1 MTSPPDHRLGVS
13 DAATSR
19 PPRMPPGR
27 VPTVGQRRSS
37 TLTEVAQ
44 RAGVSLTT
52 ASKAINGQ
60 SRVSE
65 ATRARVLKAARE
77 LSFTPNPMARSL
89 ISGRSGTVGLI
100 IVDSLSQRFV
110 VPVILGAEAAL
121 SEIDLSMITADARGD
136 VDRLRALTAQMQ
148 RRKVDGVLVLGDNN
162 AVTPSLAGML
172 DLPTVYLYGETG
184 QAAQIAH
191 VPDDRTS
198 GRKVTSH
205 LTGLGRR
212 RIAHLTGPRGARAV
226 KERARGVR
234 DALRAEGLLTGAP
247 TVYGSWSQR
256 WARTAA
262 DRLLLQTPEIDAIV
276 CGSDQLAAGVVE
288 AVLASGRRVPD
299 DVAVTGFDN
308 WAVFALETEPPL
320 TTMDLRL
327 EDLGAAAVR
336 DLFGVI
342 DGEPVGGG
350 VRLHQGEFIVRGS
363 TDPGA

>member
-1 MTSPPDHRLGVS
+1 MTSTTPSAP
-13 DAATSR
+13 R
-19 PPRMPPGR
+19 PVPAGR
-27 VPTVGQRRSS
+27 ISAMAQRRSS
-37 TLTEVAQ
+37 TLTEVAA

-60 SRVSE
+60 ARVSE
-65 ATRARVLKAARE
+65 ETRARVLRAARE

-89 ISGRSGTVGLI
+89 ISGRSGTVGLV

-110 VPVILGAEAAL
+110 VPIILGAEAAL

-136 VDRLRALTAQMQ
+136 AERLRALAQNMQ
-148 RRKVDGVLVLGDNN
+148 RRKVDGVLVIGDNN
-162 AVTPSLAGML
+162 VATPSLAGML

-184 QAAQIAH
+184 NPGEIAH
-191 VPDDRTS
+191 VPDDRTG
-198 GRKVTSH
+198 GRTVTSH

-226 KERARGVR
+226 RERARGVR
-234 DALRAEGLLTGAP
+234 EVLRAEGLPAGAP
-247 TVYGSWSQR
+247 TMHGPWSQR
-256 WARTAA
+256 WAKAAA
-262 DRLLLQTPEIDAIV
+262 DRLLLQAPDVDAIV
-276 CGSDQLAAGVVE
+276 CGSDQLAAGVVQS
-288 AVLASGRRVPD
+288 VLDSGRRVPD

-327 EDLGAAAVR
+327 EELGAAAVR

-342 DGEPVGGG
+342 DGDPVGGG
-350 VRLHQGEFIVRGS
+350 VRLHQGDLIVRGS
-363 TDPGA
+363 TGPGAGDPVR